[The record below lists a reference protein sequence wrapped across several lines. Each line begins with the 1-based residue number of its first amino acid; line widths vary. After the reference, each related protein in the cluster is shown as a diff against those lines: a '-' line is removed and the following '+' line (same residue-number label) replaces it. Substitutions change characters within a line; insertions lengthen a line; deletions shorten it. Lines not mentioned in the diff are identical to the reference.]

1 MTILRIETG
10 EIAKGR
16 VRLGRLKPIGE
27 ALADRRGLIM
37 ERIAKTPAASL
48 NGLTE
53 KLAVTV
59 EYHQKIGDD
68 AWAFVAVIEDF
79 RALIG

>member
-1 MTILRIETG
+1 
-10 EIAKGR
+10 
-16 VRLGRLKPIGE
+16 VRNII
-27 ALADRRGLIM
+27 IM

-68 AWAFVAVIEDF
+68 AWAFVAVIADF

>member
-1 MTILRIETG
+1 
-10 EIAKGR
+10 
-16 VRLGRLKPIGE
+16 
-27 ALADRRGLIM
+27 M
-37 ERIAKTPAASL
+37 ERIAKILAASL
-48 NGLTE
+48 KESTE

>member
-1 MTILRIETG
+1 
-10 EIAKGR
+10 
-16 VRLGRLKPIGE
+16 
-27 ALADRRGLIM
+27 M
-37 ERIAKTPAASL
+37 ERIAKTSATSL
-48 NGLTE
+48 NELTE

-79 RALIG
+79 WALIG